1 LTTEKLVTPLATFA
15 AGFEMKEV
23 PTLPVPPLLVAAFT
37 TLGVTPVNEM
47 SEGAAMGP
55 QKLDWYVVDATA

>member
-1 LTTEKLVTPLATFA
+1 
-15 AGFEMKEV
+15 
-23 PTLPVPPLLVAAFT
+23 LLVAAFT